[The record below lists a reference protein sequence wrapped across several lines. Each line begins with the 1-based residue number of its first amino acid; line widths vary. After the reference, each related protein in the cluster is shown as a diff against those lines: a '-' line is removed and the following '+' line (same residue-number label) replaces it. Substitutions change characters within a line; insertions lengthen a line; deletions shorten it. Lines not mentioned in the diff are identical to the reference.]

1 MWQAATH
8 PPAEKPKSQIFSRLL
23 APLFSQALAAPVGG
37 PLARSRALISIASP
51 RHQLSSGGR
60 KRKMWKR
67 AKESSLTYD
76 GARPCPKPL
85 FAGTMHFAGPKK
97 NARLA
102 ESLDEPP
109 TSPEPPQQATLL
121 ASGNLHLA
129 SLLLQPGYPSE
140 DIMATPLLQESPRLC
155 LLKHVVS
162 LYRLNISSGIS
173 GFFLRP
179 RAPVHELR

>member
-1 MWQAATH
+1 
-8 PPAEKPKSQIFSRLL
+8 
-23 APLFSQALAAPVGG
+23 
-37 PLARSRALISIASP
+37 
-51 RHQLSSGGR
+51 
-60 KRKMWKR
+60 MWKR
-67 AKESSLTYD
+67 AKQSSLTYD

-121 ASGNLHLA
+121 ASGYLHLA
-129 SLLLQPGYPSE
+129 SLKISWP
-140 DIMATPLLQESPRLC
+140 PLCHKRVPDFGEMRRGRQ
-155 LLKHVVS
+155 HAVS

-173 GFFLRP
+173 GFF
-179 RAPVHELR
+179 

>member
-8 PPAEKPKSQIFSRLL
+8 PPAEKPKSQIFCWLL

-37 PLARSRALISIASP
+37 PLARSTALISIASP
-51 RHQLSSGGR
+51 PPSTKQRRERR

-67 AKESSLTYD
+67 AKQSSLTYD

-85 FAGTMHFAGPKK
+85 FAGTMHFAGPAK

-121 ASGNLHLA
+121 ASGYLHLA

-173 GFFLRP
+173 GFF
-179 RAPVHELR
+179 

>member
-1 MWQAATH
+1 
-8 PPAEKPKSQIFSRLL
+8 
-23 APLFSQALAAPVGG
+23 
-37 PLARSRALISIASP
+37 
-51 RHQLSSGGR
+51 
-60 KRKMWKR
+60 MWKR

-140 DIMATPLLQESPRLC
+140 DIMASGPLRESQIYFKNATKQTASHCTLC
-155 LLKHVVS
+155 H
-162 LYRLNISSGIS
+162 RSS
-173 GFFLRP
+173 FNP
-179 RAPVHELR
+179 

>member
-1 MWQAATH
+1 
-8 PPAEKPKSQIFSRLL
+8 
-23 APLFSQALAAPVGG
+23 
-37 PLARSRALISIASP
+37 
-51 RHQLSSGGR
+51 
-60 KRKMWKR
+60 
-67 AKESSLTYD
+67 
-76 GARPCPKPL
+76 
-85 FAGTMHFAGPKK
+85 MHFAGPKK

-121 ASGNLHLA
+121 ASGYLHLA

-162 LYRLNISSGIS
+162 LYRLHLFWDKWFFSEAK
-173 GFFLRP
+173 GFCP
-179 RAPVHELR
+179 